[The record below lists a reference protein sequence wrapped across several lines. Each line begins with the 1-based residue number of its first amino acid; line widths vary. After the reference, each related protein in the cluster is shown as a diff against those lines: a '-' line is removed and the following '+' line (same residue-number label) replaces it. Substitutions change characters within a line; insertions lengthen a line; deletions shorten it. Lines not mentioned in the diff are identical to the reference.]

1 MSDRNIPTVDKKDL
15 DNVRQLIE
23 NEIKQN
29 KLAPLEL
36 TDIIFNNNEINDK
49 YVDKTEDNLNHFIKS
64 TIKNVISKEV
74 EKWLQLKLTEIAIP
88 IFRDYLINSRSSLTN
103 KVSRKSIPKKNTL
116 NQNKI
121 KKESS
126 KFKTKK
132 VVSKKNIN
140 KDLLF
145 KEMSLEELQKQ
156 VKKRGI
162 KLDKRNNRKTLI
174 SLLQK

>member
-1 MSDRNIPTVDKKDL
+1 MSDRNIPTVNKKDL

-36 TDIIFNNNEINDK
+36 TDIISNNIGIDDK
-49 YVDKTEDNLNHFIKS
+49 YADNTEDNLNNFIK
-64 TIKNVISKEV
+64 TAIKNVISNEV
-74 EKWLQLKLTEIAIP
+74 EQWLQLNLTEIATP
-88 IFRDYLINSRSSLTN
+88 ILRDYLINSGASLT
-103 KVSRKSIPKKNTL
+103 KKDSKKSITKKHNL

-121 KKESS
+121 KKDSS
-126 KFKTKK
+126 KLKTKK
-132 VVSKKNIN
+132 VVSKTNVN
-140 KDLLF
+140 KDSLF
-145 KEMSLEELQKQ
+145 KDMSLENLQKQ

>member
-36 TDIIFNNNEINDK
+36 TDIISNNNGIDEK
-49 YVDKTEDNLNHFIKS
+49 YVGNKEDNLNNFIQT
-64 TIKNVISKEV
+64 TIKHIISNEV
-74 EKWLQLKLTEIAIP
+74 EKWLQLKLTEIATP
-88 IFRDYLINSRSSLTN
+88 ILKKYLINSGSNLT
-103 KVSRKSIPKKNTL
+103 KKDSRKSIINKNTL
-116 NQNKI
+116 NQSNI

-126 KFKTKK
+126 KNKAKK
-132 VVSKKNIN
+132 GTSKKNVN

-145 KEMSLEELQKQ
+145 RDMSLEDLQKQ

-162 KLDKRNNRKTLI
+162 KLDKRNNKKTLI

>member
-1 MSDRNIPTVDKKDL
+1 MSDRNIPTIDKKDL

-36 TDIIFNNNEINDK
+36 TDIISNNNEIDEK
-49 YVDKTEDNLNHFIKS
+49 YVGNNEDNLNHFIKT
-64 TIKNVISKEV
+64 TIKNVISNEV
-74 EKWLQLKLTEIAIP
+74 EKWLQLKLTEIATP
-88 IFRDYLINSRSSLTN
+88 ILRNYLINSGSNLEQ
-103 KVSRKSIPKKNTL
+103 KDSIKPKPKKYLL

-126 KFKTKK
+126 KLETKK
-132 VVSKKNIN
+132 ITSKKNIN
-140 KDLLF
+140 TQLLF
-145 KEMSLEELQKQ
+145 KEMSIEELQKQ

-162 KLDKRNNRKTLI
+162 KLDKRNSRKTLI

>member
-1 MSDRNIPTVDKKDL
+1 MSDRNIPTVNKKDL

-36 TDIIFNNNEINDK
+36 TDIISDNIGIDDK
-49 YVDKTEDNLNHFIKS
+49 YVGHTKDNLNNVIKT
-64 TIKNVISKEV
+64 TIKNVISNEV
-74 EKWLQLKLTEIAIP
+74 EKWLQLKLTEIATP
-88 IFRDYLINSRSSLTN
+88 IIRDYLVNSGSSLT
-103 KVSRKSIPKKNTL
+103 KKDSKISITKKNNL
-116 NQNKI
+116 NQKKI

-126 KFKTKK
+126 KLKTKK
-132 VVSKKNIN
+132 VVSKRNVK
-140 KDLLF
+140 KDLQF
-145 KEMSLEELQKQ
+145 KDMSLEDLQKQ

>member
-1 MSDRNIPTVDKKDL
+1 MSDRNIPTIDKKDL

-36 TDIIFNNNEINDK
+36 TDIISDNNAIDDI
-49 YVDKTEDNLNHFIKS
+49 YVDKAEDNLNHFIKT
-64 TIKNVISKEV
+64 TIKNVISNEIK
-74 EKWLQLKLTEIAIP
+74 KWLQLKLTEIATP
-88 IFRDYLINSRSSLTN
+88 ILRDYLINSGSNLE
-103 KVSRKSIPKKNTL
+103 KKDSRKPKPKKNLL

-121 KKESS
+121 KKDSS
-126 KFKTKK
+126 IFKTKK
-132 VVSKKNIN
+132 VISKKNVN

-162 KLDKRNNRKTLI
+162 KLDKRNSRKTLI

>member
-15 DNVRQLIE
+15 DKVRQLIE

-36 TDIIFNNNEINDK
+36 TDIISNNNEIDEK
-49 YVDKTEDNLNHFIKS
+49 YVGNNEDNLNHFIKT
-64 TIKNVISKEV
+64 TIKNVISNEI
-74 EKWLQLKLTEIAIP
+74 EKWLQLKLTEVATP
-88 IFRDYLINSRSSLTN
+88 ILRNYLINSGSNLP
-103 KVSRKSIPKKNTL
+103 KKDSRKSMPEKNIL

-126 KFKTKK
+126 KLKTKNII
-132 VVSKKNIN
+132 SKKNTN
-140 KDLLF
+140 TQLLF

-162 KLDKRNNRKTLI
+162 KLDKRNSRKTLI